1 MMSFLSYSN
10 SGRKHHL
17 IMNQCNFK
25 AYIGRNDTQ
34 ATSSSHISGFWK
46 GIWDTYFISNE
57 LSDWGWL
64 DCLISQLHALM
75 LGINNVSCFPG
86 GSVSKEST
94 CNAGHLGLIPG
105 LGRSPGGGH
114 GNPLQCSC
122 PENPM
127 GRGAWQATAHGVAK
141 SWHSWATKHSTGRVT
156 VFNLL
161 MQSVCAIE
169 RKITFFPQIYLTCYP
184 FYFIHLLCNRN
195 LELY

>member
-1 MMSFLSYSN
+1 MSARWGVGVVIQKEKDAEFLTWIMMSFLSFSN

-25 AYIGRNDTQ
+25 AYLGRSDTQ

-57 LSDWGWL
+57 LSDRGWS

-75 LGINNVSCFPG
+75 PGINNVSCFPG

-122 PENPM
+122 LENPM
-127 GRGAWQATAHGVAK
+127 DRGTWWATVHRVTK
-141 SWHSWATKHSTGRVT
+141 SWHSWATKHSTGK
-156 VFNLL
+156 
-161 MQSVCAIE
+161 SDCI
-169 RKITFFPQIYLTCYP
+169 
-184 FYFIHLLCNRN
+184 
-195 LELY
+195 

>member
-1 MMSFLSYSN
+1 MKEKDAEFLTWIMMSFLSYSN

-57 LSDWGWL
+57 LSDWGWS

-75 LGINNVSCFPG
+75 PGINNVSCFPG

-94 CNAGHLGLIPG
+94 CNAGHLDSIPG
-105 LGRSPGGGH
+105 LGRSPAEGKGY
-114 GNPLQCSC
+114 PLQYSGL
-122 PENPM
+122 ENPM
-127 GRGAWQATAHGVAK
+127 DYTSVESQTAGHD
-141 SWHSWATKHSTGRVT
+141 WATFTFRLAIIMNT
-156 VFNLL
+156 LL
-161 MQSVCAIE
+161 
-169 RKITFFPQIYLTCYP
+169 R
-184 FYFIHLLCNRN
+184 
-195 LELY
+195 

>member
-34 ATSSSHISGFWK
+34 ATSSSHISGLWK

-57 LSDWGWL
+57 LSDWGWS

-75 LGINNVSCFPG
+75 PGINNVSYFPG

-94 CNAGHLGLIPG
+94 CHEGHLGSIPG
-105 LGRSPGGGH
+105 LG
-114 GNPLQCSC
+114 NPLEEGMATHS
-122 PENPM
+122 
-127 GRGAWQATAHGVAK
+127 GVLAWRIPWKEEPGELQSMESKRVDTAELL
-141 SWHSWATKHSTGRVT
+141 STALGRVT

-161 MQSVCAIE
+161 MQSSVQL
-169 RKITFFPQIYLTCYP
+169 RKKLHFFPPNISYLLP
-184 FYFIHLLCNRN
+184 FLFYSLAL
-195 LELY
+195 